1 MIINKPKFWDKRNID
16 FFALLLLPISL
27 IYIVINF
34 IKNINN
40 KGKKFNIPIICVG
53 NIYIGGTG
61 KTPLA
66 IEIYK
71 ILKKIKQKPGFV
83 KKYYKD
89 QKDEQLLLK
98 SNGETF
104 LDVSRIN
111 AIKSLTNKNKNI
123 AILDDGLQE
132 NKISYDLSI
141 ACFNEIQW
149 IGNGL
154 IIPAGPL
161 RESLEKLKKINL
173 VFING
178 KNNSKIN
185 KIIKL
190 KNPKIKIFNT
200 RYKFLNLKKIKKK
213 RVIAFAGIG
222 NPSNFFSQ
230 LKDNNIKLINTFSFP
245 DHYKYTDYDLK
256 KLIKEAKNKKAILLT
271 TEKDFLRLDKKYKK
285 KINFLSI
292 KLIINKKKLFIQE
305 LKKII

>member
-71 ILKKIKQKPGFV
+71 ILKKLKQKPGFI

-111 AIKSLTNKNKNI
+111 AIKSLTKKNKNI

-132 NKISYDLSI
+132 NKINYDLSI
-141 ACFNEIQW
+141 ACFNEMQW

-230 LKDNNIKLINTFSFP
+230 LKDN
-245 DHYKYTDYDLK
+245 
-256 KLIKEAKNKKAILLT
+256 IL
-271 TEKDFLRLDKKYKK
+271 
-285 KINFLSI
+285 N
-292 KLIINKKKLFIQE
+292 
-305 LKKII
+305 

>member
-71 ILKKIKQKPGFV
+71 ILKKLKQKPGFI

-245 DHYKYTDYDLK
+245 DHYKYTYNDLK

-285 KINFLSI
+285 KINFLPI

>member
-230 LKDNNIKLINTFSFP
+230 LKDNNIKLINTFIFP

>member
-71 ILKKIKQKPGFV
+71 ILKKLKQKPGFI

-111 AIKSLTNKNKNI
+111 AIKSLTKKNKNI

-245 DHYKYTDYDLK
+245 DHYQYTDYDLK

>member
-71 ILKKIKQKPGFV
+71 ILKKLKQKPGFI

-132 NKISYDLSI
+132 NKINYDLSI

-245 DHYKYTDYDLK
+245 DHYKYTYNDLK

>member
-71 ILKKIKQKPGFV
+71 ILKKLKQKPGFI

-245 DHYKYTDYDLK
+245 DHYKYTYNDLK

>member
-71 ILKKIKQKPGFV
+71 ILKKLKQKPGFI

-230 LKDNNIKLINTFSFP
+230 LKDKNIKLINTFSFP
-245 DHYKYTDYDLK
+245 DHYKYTYNDLK

-285 KINFLSI
+285 KINFFSI

>member
-111 AIKSLTNKNKNI
+111 AIKSLTKKNKNI

-132 NKISYDLSI
+132 NKINYDLSI

-245 DHYKYTDYDLK
+245 DHYKYTYNDLK

>member
-1 MIINKPKFWDKRNID
+1 MIINKPKFWDKKNID
-16 FFALLLLPISL
+16 FFALLLLPLSI
-27 IYIVINF
+27 IYIIINF
-34 IKNINN
+34 VKNINN
-40 KGKKFNIPIICVG
+40 KAKKFNIPIICVG

-71 ILKKIKQKPGFV
+71 ILKKIKQKPGFI
-83 KKYYKD
+83 KKYYKN

-98 SNGETF
+98 SNGKAF
-104 LDVSRIN
+104 LNTSRIN
-111 AIKSLTNKNKNI
+111 AIKSLTSKKRNI

-132 NKISYDLSI
+132 NKINYDLSI
-141 ACFNEIQW
+141 ACFNETQW

-178 KNNSKIN
+178 KINYKIN

-222 NPSNFFSQ
+222 NPSNFFTQ
-230 LKDNNIKLINTFSFP
+230 LRDNNIHLINTFSFP
-245 DHYKYTDYDLK
+245 DHYNYTDNDLK
-256 KLIKEAKNKKAILLT
+256 KLIKEGKNKKAILLT
-271 TEKDFLRLDKKYKK
+271 TEKDFLRIDKKYKK
-285 KINFLSI
+285 KIKFLSI
-292 KLIINKKKLFIQE
+292 KLIINKKKIFIQE

>member
-71 ILKKIKQKPGFV
+71 ILKKLKQKPGFI

>member
-111 AIKSLTNKNKNI
+111 AIKSLTKKNKNI

-245 DHYKYTDYDLK
+245 DHYQYTDYDLK

>member
-71 ILKKIKQKPGFV
+71 ILKKLKQKPGFI

-111 AIKSLTNKNKNI
+111 AIKSLTKKNKNI

-132 NKISYDLSI
+132 NKINYDLSI

-245 DHYKYTDYDLK
+245 DHYQYTDYDLK

>member
-111 AIKSLTNKNKNI
+111 AIKSLTKKNKNI

-132 NKISYDLSI
+132 NKINYDLSI

>member
-1 MIINKPKFWDKRNID
+1 MIINKPKFWDKGNID

-71 ILKKIKQKPGFV
+71 ILKKLKQKPGFI

-132 NKISYDLSI
+132 NKINYDLSI

-245 DHYKYTDYDLK
+245 DHYKYTYNDLK

>member
-71 ILKKIKQKPGFV
+71 ILKKLKQKPGFI

-230 LKDNNIKLINTFSFP
+230 LKDNNIKLINTFIFP

>member
-1 MIINKPKFWDKRNID
+1 MIINKPKFWDKRNVD
-16 FFALLLLPISL
+16 FFALILLPISL

-40 KGKKFNIPIICVG
+40 KTKKFNIPIICVG

-104 LDVSRIN
+104 LDVNRIN

-161 RESLEKLKKINL
+161 RESLEKLKKIDL

-178 KNNSKIN
+178 KSNYKIN

-190 KNPKIKIFNT
+190 KNPKVKIFNT
-200 RYKFLNLKKIKKK
+200 KYIFLNLKKIKKK

-245 DHYKYTDYDLK
+245 DHYKYTDNDLK
-256 KLIKEAKNKKAILLT
+256 KLIKEGKNKKAILLT
-271 TEKDFLRLDKKYKK
+271 TEKDFLRLNKKYKK
-285 KINFLSI
+285 KINFLPI

>member
-111 AIKSLTNKNKNI
+111 AIKSLTKKNKNI

-132 NKISYDLSI
+132 NKINYDLSI

-213 RVIAFAGIG
+213 
-222 NPSNFFSQ
+222 
-230 LKDNNIKLINTFSFP
+230 
-245 DHYKYTDYDLK
+245 
-256 KLIKEAKNKKAILLT
+256 
-271 TEKDFLRLDKKYKK
+271 
-285 KINFLSI
+285 
-292 KLIINKKKLFIQE
+292 E
-305 LKKII
+305 L

>member
-245 DHYKYTDYDLK
+245 DHYKYTYNDLK

>member
-111 AIKSLTNKNKNI
+111 AIKSLTKKNKNI

-132 NKISYDLSI
+132 NKINYDLSI

-245 DHYKYTDYDLK
+245 DHYQYTDYDLK

>member
-71 ILKKIKQKPGFV
+71 ILKKLKQKPGFI

-200 RYKFLNLKKIKKK
+200 RYKFLNLEKIKKK

-230 LKDNNIKLINTFSFP
+230 LKDNNIKLINTFIFP